1 MARQD
6 GKSGNRLRKCKICEQ
21 RYIKVNQIHYLHK
34 LKDDPAGAGRPVPW
48 IQMKGHWLDQAGF
61 AIDTPVT
68 VRVMDGCLVLTAEQ
82 LTTKVKSK
90 NLK

>member
-1 MARQD
+1 
-6 GKSGNRLRKCKICEQ
+6 
-21 RYIKVNQIHYLHK
+21 
-34 LKDDPAGAGRPVPW
+34 
-48 IQMKGHWLDQAGF
+48 MKGHWLDQAGF